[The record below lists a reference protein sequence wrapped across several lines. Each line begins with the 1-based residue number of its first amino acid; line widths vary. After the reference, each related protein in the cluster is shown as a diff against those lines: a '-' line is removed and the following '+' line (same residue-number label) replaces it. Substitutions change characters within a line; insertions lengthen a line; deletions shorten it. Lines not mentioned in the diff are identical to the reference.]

1 MSITHKNNPPKI
13 GHEQQL
19 DAAQAVKELILTRN
33 LYDQEEDLTRMLIST
48 LALGSPEG
56 AYEKDRAFELINTW
70 ENLRS
75 FLHEVQDLDP
85 ALL

>member
-1 MSITHKNNPPKI
+1 MSSTQKNNPSKI

-19 DAAQAVKELILTRN
+19 DAAQAVKELLLTTN
-33 LYDQEEDLTRMLIST
+33 LYDQEETLTRMLIGT
-48 LALGSPEG
+48 LAFGSSEG
-56 AYEKDRAFELINTW
+56 SFEKQQAYKFINTW
-70 ENLRS
+70 ENLRE